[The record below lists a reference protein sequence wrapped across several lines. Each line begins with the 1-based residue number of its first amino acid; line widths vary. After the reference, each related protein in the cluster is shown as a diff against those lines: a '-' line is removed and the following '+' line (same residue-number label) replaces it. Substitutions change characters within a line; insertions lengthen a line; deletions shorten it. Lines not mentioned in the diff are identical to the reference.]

1 MKRKL
6 SSKFWSVALEEWH
19 QISGGGLQTN
29 SLKILKLKTSSPI
42 VLMHQVY
49 DSDAEVLVVGRG
61 VLEVAPRECAKKYSL
76 KTTKFP
82 PKWLA
87 RIGVSSP
94 DMTAEPSMVV
104 LHMAA
109 RQNGARGP
117 MTILELIAILK
128 GLDNK
133 TAGIDGFV
141 ARLVKYMGPRGLRA
155 LLDVINS
162 PMSTWP
168 PELLKAVHMVMRK
181 KPGDVI
187 LEQRPLKLL
196 SAILR
201 IKAKVLSRRFQALL
215 PPGTYE
221 CRQFAGY

>member
-1 MKRKL
+1 
-6 SSKFWSVALEEWH
+6 
-19 QISGGGLQTN
+19 
-29 SLKILKLKTSSPI
+29 
-42 VLMHQVY
+42 
-49 DSDAEVLVVGRG
+49 
-61 VLEVAPRECAKKYSL
+61 
-76 KTTKFP
+76 
-82 PKWLA
+82 
-87 RIGVSSP
+87 
-94 DMTAEPSMVV
+94 MTAEPSMVV
-104 LHMAA
+104 RHMAA

-181 KPGDVI
+181 NRGM
-187 LEQRPLKLL
+187 L
-196 SAILR
+196 SSNNA
-201 IKAKVLSRRFQALL
+201 
-215 PPGTYE
+215 P
-221 CRQFAGY
+221 